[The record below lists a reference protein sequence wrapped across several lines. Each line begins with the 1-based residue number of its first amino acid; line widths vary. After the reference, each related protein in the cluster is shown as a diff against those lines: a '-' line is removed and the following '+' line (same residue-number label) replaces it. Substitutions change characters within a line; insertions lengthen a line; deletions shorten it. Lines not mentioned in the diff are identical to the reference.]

1 MLHYSEPDKKLTS
14 RSRILSENNL
24 LGENNKTQTFPEKLQ
39 ALSHL
44 VTKYKKTFDCIRS
57 SLNDVTFSS
66 VNVLSCRTCCN
77 EVWHLSYILNLL
89 CVFFSLVESRLALGS
104 PTCSFVRLGVT
115 MPKKENGC

>member
-24 LGENNKTQTFPEKLQ
+24 LGENNKTQTFAEKLQ

-44 VTKYKKTFDCIRS
+44 VTKYKKTFDCVRS

-66 VNVLSCRTCCN
+66 VYVL
-77 EVWHLSYILNLL
+77 
-89 CVFFSLVESRLALGS
+89 
-104 PTCSFVRLGVT
+104 
-115 MPKKENGC
+115 